1 MRRCSALSLKA
12 ENDIGSLTV
21 MDSEALNGIITE
33 RHYARNV
40 VLKGKSS
47 STTAMGEIMDRRVIT
62 VRPEQSVEEC
72 MALMTE
78 RRVRHLPVVEGE
90 KNKSSLATHQRQRTR
105 GRKGVGVGVPWPAK
119 LVLFPIAPPDNRAH
133 SRHSRN
139 S

>member
-21 MDSEALNGIITE
+21 MYSEALNGIITE

-72 MALMTE
+72 MALMTK

-90 KNKSSLATHQRQRTR
+90 KNKSSLGQRTR

-119 LVLFPIAPPDNRAH
+119 LVLFPITPPDNHAH
-133 SRHSRN
+133 NRHSRN

>member
-78 RRVRHLPVVEGE
+78 RRVRHLPVVEAE
-90 KNKSSLATHQRQRTR
+90 KTKALWQRTR
-105 GRKGVGVGVPWPAK
+105 GRKGVGVGVFWPAK
-119 LVLFPIAPPDNRAH
+119 LVLFPIAPPDNHAH

>member
-21 MDSEALNGIITE
+21 MYSEALNGIITE

-78 RRVRHLPVVEGE
+78 RCVRHLPVVEGE
-90 KNKSSLATHQRQRTR
+90 KNKSSLGQRTR

-119 LVLFPIAPPDNRAH
+119 LVLFPITPPDNHAH
-133 SRHSRN
+133 NRHSRN

>member
-21 MDSEALNGIITE
+21 MYSEALNGIITE

-90 KNKSSLATHQRQRTR
+90 KNKSSLGQRTR

-119 LVLFPIAPPDNRAH
+119 LVLFPITPPDNHAH
-133 SRHSRN
+133 NRHSRN